1 MRARE
6 LAATILGAAVTVACG
21 GSSASPTAT
30 PTPAP
35 TPTSVASVP
44 VVLDGANFG
53 ALVLA
58 SGRPGLV
65 EFQLPT

>member
-1 MRARE
+1 VRARE

-21 GSSASPTAT
+21 GSSASPTAA

-35 TPTSVASVP
+35 TPTSVASVL
-44 VVLDGANFG
+44 VVLDGANFD

-58 SGRPGLV
+58 SGRACLV